1 MKPTQYRRPKGDWEP
16 IGMSIRLIETSKHV
30 SATSM
35 KHELTPKEAICN
47 ALLELEPKLAH
58 MEEPDVPRLTDKFLE
73 ELRVSG
79 FVLVSSTELDRLK
92 GARRRNHRSDFVP
105 VKSEASS

>member
-1 MKPTQYRRPKGDWEP
+1 
-16 IGMSIRLIETSKHV
+16 MSIRLMETSKHV
-30 SATSM
+30 FATSM
-35 KHELTPKEAICN
+35 KHELTPKEAVWN
-47 ALLELEPKLAH
+47 ALLELEPKLAP

-79 FVLVSSTELDRLK
+79 FVLVSSSELERLK
-92 GARRRNHRSDFVP
+92 GVEAEKSSKRLRRP